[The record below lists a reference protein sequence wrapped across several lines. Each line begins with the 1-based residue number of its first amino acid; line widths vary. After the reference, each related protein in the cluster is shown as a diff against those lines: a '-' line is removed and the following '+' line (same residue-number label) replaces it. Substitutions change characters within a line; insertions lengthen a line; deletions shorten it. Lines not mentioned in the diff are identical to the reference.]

1 MEAPSPAYILTRA
14 AYLIGLLV
22 VIVYVSSYV
31 KKHRR
36 QTAIIAEL
44 ESITSDSS
52 FYQQFS
58 ADDARKSLVRA
69 IGLIAEANLRGIP
82 PDTAISRGMGLKT
95 EFFANESRRQQ
106 PPIRER
112 IIRNCLRGNYQN
124 FLKLGYK
131 ADSSTLAAMQT
142 GELPAIPAGPQSGR
156 KPVIANLID
165 PAISPGL
172 EKVIPNLIIR
182 PPVADEAKPTDIEI
196 AAAKRLARDL
206 AEGGFIDDSVSDRI
220 LKALSEPL
228 GSVPAFQQ
236 IAPSRR

>member
-1 MEAPSPAYILTRA
+1 MNTPSPAYLLTRA

-22 VIVYVSSYV
+22 VIVFVSGFV

-58 ADDARKSLVRA
+58 ADDTRKTLVRA
-69 IGLIAEANLRGIP
+69 IGLIAEANALGIP
-82 PDTAISRGMGLKT
+82 PDTAISRGMGLKR
-95 EFFANESRRQQ
+95 EFFAKESRREQ
-106 PPIRER
+106 PPVREK
-112 IIRNCLRGNYQN
+112 IIRSCLRGNYEN

-131 ADSSTLAAMQT
+131 ADSSTLAAMKN
-142 GELPAIPAGPQSGR
+142 GELPAIPAGPQIGR

-172 EKVIPNLIIR
+172 EKVIPNLVIR
-182 PPVADEAKPTDIEI
+182 PPSTAEAKPTDIEI

-206 AEGGFIDDSVSDRI
+206 AEGNFIEESVCDRI
-220 LKALSEPL
+220 LKGLSEPT
-228 GSVPAFQQ
+228 P
-236 IAPSRR
+236 

>member
-1 MEAPSPAYILTRA
+1 VEAPSPAYILTRA

-22 VIVYVSSYV
+22 VIIYASSFV

-58 ADDARKSLVRA
+58 ANDARKSLVRA

-131 ADSSTLAAMQT
+131 ADSSTLAALNN

-182 PPVADEAKPTDIEI
+182 PPVADVAKPTDMEI

-206 AEGGFIDDSVSDRI
+206 AEGGFIDDTVCDRI

-228 GSVPAFQQ
+228 GSVPAF
-236 IAPSRR
+236 

>member
-1 MEAPSPAYILTRA
+1 MEAPSPAYLLTRA

-22 VIVYVSSYV
+22 VIIYVSSFV

-52 FYQQFS
+52 FYQQFA

-131 ADSSTLAAMQT
+131 ADSTTLAAMQT
-142 GELPAIPAGPQSGR
+142 GELPAIPAGPLSGR
-156 KPVIANLID
+156 KPVIVNLID

-172 EKVIPNLIIR
+172 EKVIPNLILR
-182 PPVADEAKPTDIEI
+182 PPSADEAKPTDIEI

-206 AEGGFIDDSVSDRI
+206 AEGGFIEDSACDRI
-220 LKALSEPL
+220 LKALS
-228 GSVPAFQQ
+228 
-236 IAPSRR
+236 APPP

>member
-14 AYLIGLLV
+14 AYLIGLV
-22 VIVYVSSYV
+22 VVVVYVSSYV

-95 EFFANESRRQQ
+95 EYFANESRRQQ

-131 ADSSTLAAMQT
+131 ADSSTLAALNN

-182 PPVADEAKPTDIEI
+182 PPLADEAKPTDIEI

-228 GSVPAFQQ
+228 GSVPAF
-236 IAPSRR
+236 